1 MKLSTRN
8 SQHNKDENQ
17 ENTVIKKSGKTA
29 DDL

>member
-8 SQHNKDENQ
+8 SQHNKEGNQ
-17 ENTVIKKSGKTA
+17 ENTVIKKNGKTA